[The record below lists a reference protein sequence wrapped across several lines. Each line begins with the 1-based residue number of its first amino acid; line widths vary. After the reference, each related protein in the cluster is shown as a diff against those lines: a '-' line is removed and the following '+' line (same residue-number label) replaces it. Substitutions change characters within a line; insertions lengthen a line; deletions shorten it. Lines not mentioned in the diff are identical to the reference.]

1 MPSGAGVWYSRF
13 LNRNC
18 CCWLAPHCVSYCG
31 DIKFSGAPTT
41 FHNIGRLSQ
50 LTSLT
55 LTCDQDVQMSES
67 MKGLSKLRQ
76 LTLHN
81 IAPHAVLSE
90 LPDLVELVISAGTH
104 GKIDVSGC
112 TQLTTLEASVYKP
125 ISDLDFTVLLPAGQM
140 QSLQC
145 VVIHDRC
152 HIQGLQAATALTSL
166 AISVLAAEL
175 LQWPSRIPALQ
186 TIIVLPQQT
195 HTGSAVIK
203 TLPLEWQL
211 YPNLTC
217 LDLHFYHAKDL
228 PSWFGA
234 LQQLKSLTMSDL
246 KLSVFPLCLLRL
258 TQLEVLKLTT
268 AGPGDEFFDGL
279 VTLASLPCLE
289 HLYLNLTDD
298 SACQLWAEY
307 GNYCRVQ
314 ELSRALYARPLRLLP
329 TRTDAQGHCW
339 TVAARHQMQVQTA
352 SRVVKPCAFEE
363 DEWTD

>member
-1 MPSGAGVWYSRF
+1 MSSGAGVWYSRF

-31 DIKFSGAPTT
+31 DTKFPDAQTS
-41 FHNIGRLSQ
+41 FHNIGQLSQ
-50 LTSLT
+50 LTSLI

-90 LPDLVELVISAGTH
+90 LPDLVELVIAAGTH
-104 GKIDVSGC
+104 ATIDVSGC
-112 TQLTTLEASVYKP
+112 TQLTTLKASAYKP
-125 ISDLDFTVLLPAGQM
+125 ICDLDYTVLLPAGQM

-175 LQWPSRIPALQ
+175 LQWPSMIPALQ
-186 TIIVLPQQT
+186 TLIVLPQQT
-195 HTGSAVIK
+195 HIGPAVIK

-211 YPNLTC
+211 YPNFTC
-217 LDLHFYHAKDL
+217 LDLHSYHAKDL

-234 LQQLKSLTMSDL
+234 LQLKSLTMSDF

-258 TQLEVLKLTT
+258 TRLEVLKLTT
-268 AGPGDEFFDGL
+268 AGPGGEFFDGL
-279 VTLASLPCLE
+279 VSLASLPCLE

-307 GNYCRVQ
+307 GNYCRVL
-314 ELSRALYARPLRLLP
+314 ELSRALYARPLRLTP
-329 TRTDAQGHCW
+329 TWTDAQGHCW
-339 TVAARHQMQVQTA
+339 TVAARHQVQTA
-352 SRVVKPCAFEE
+352 SRVVKLCAFEE
-363 DEWTD
+363 DAWTD

>member
-31 DIKFSGAPTT
+31 DIKFSGAPTA

-211 YPNLTC
+211 YPKLTC

-234 LQQLKSLTMSDL
+234 LQQLKSLTMSDF

-289 HLYLNLTDD
+289 HLHLNLTDD

-314 ELSRALYARPLRLLP
+314 ELSRALMLA
-329 TRTDAQGHCW
+329 H
-339 TVAARHQMQVQTA
+339 
-352 SRVVKPCAFEE
+352 
-363 DEWTD
+363 